1 MVNDRNEYD
10 VEGCSATRRD
20 GASTKTKSA
29 PSHFDISEEALLAKK
44 INTLNSMQ

>member
-1 MVNDRNEYD
+1 
-10 VEGCSATRRD
+10 VEDCSATRRD
-20 GASTKTKSA
+20 GALTKTLKGA